1 MKITKLTHKGT
12 EIRRRPMEIP
22 EVVEL
27 IASEETRKKICK
39 FRKLWDL
46 AAPQQQYAMRRR
58 LPHLLFGGV
67 FRKNG
72 QISFSG
78 YVMLEF
84 YNLKDV
90 AEAERIKAVLAACPN
105 VLLAMEGAIAQSLV
119 AVVPYSRPD
128 GSLPVDEQNR
138 KMFLAHAYR
147 HAVKMFE
154 PMLSTAITLREPCQE
169 QDCLLGYDPKVLYN
183 AEAVAVHI
191 EQPTMMPEE
200 TVYQEHYE
208 KMKTLPESEMTLYS
222 KHRFCAM
229 QYDAAL
235 TDAMIHNGESLKN
248 GDFKPLLV
256 HTARQCFKSGIEE
269 EACVKWNSLY
279 LGHFVNE
286 MEIRH
291 TVSNVYTIEHGFGKM
306 PLCNSIQV
314 QSVKLDE
321 FMHRRY
327 ELRYNLM
334 TNSPECRERN
344 SFCFEFVPIDSRKL
358 NSIVLDAHSEGIDLW
373 NRDVERYVKSDRVS
387 NYRPIEDY
395 LARLP
400 KWDGRDRIRPL
411 MNRVQCNNPRWE
423 EFSYRWFLS
432 MVAHWQGRD
441 TEHGNALSPL
451 LIGGQG
457 FRKSTFC
464 KSLLPPELQT
474 YYTDS
479 IDFSKKRDAELSLTR
494 FALINLD
501 EFDQTNERHQ
511 AFLKY
516 LLQTSVV
523 STRKPY
529 GSQVETMKRYAS
541 FIGTSNHTDLLNDMS
556 GSRRFL
562 CIEVKQPID
571 TSQPVEH
578 EQLYAQAL
586 VALNNG
592 ERYWLNYE
600 EEQLLMG
607 DNEQYRQRPLAEEL
621 FYHYYQPAEHANEGI
636 KMTAGEIYEQL
647 QQKSGTKLPQSKRT
661 HFGRFLK
668 KAVPLS
674 TCDKRGMVYRV
685 VELNTHE

>member
-1 MKITKLTHKGT
+1 MRVLEAEEAVKLMTSEQTREMVRRFREQWKT
-12 EIRRRPMEIP
+12 EQMQH
-22 EVVEL
+22 VAL
-27 IASEETRKKICK
+27 
-39 FRKLWDL
+39 
-46 AAPQQQYAMRRR
+46 RRR
-58 LPHLLFGGV
+58 LPHLLFGGA
-67 FRKNG
+67 FRKNKLV
-72 QISFSG
+72 SCSG

-84 YNLKDV
+84 YNLKDA
-90 AEAERIKAVLAACPN
+90 AEMERIKGVLAECPN
-105 VLLAMEGAIAQSLV
+105 VLLAMEGAVEMSLV
-119 AVVPYSRPD
+119 VVVPYSRPD
-128 GSLPVDEQNR
+128 GSLPADEQGM

-154 PMLSTAITLREPCQE
+154 PMLAAAVTLREPRLE
-169 QDCLLGYDPKVLYN
+169 QDCLLGYDPRAVYN

-208 KMKTLPESEMTLYS
+208 KMKALPESEATLYGR
-222 KHRFCAM
+222 HRFCAM
-229 QYDAAL
+229 QFDAAL
-235 TDAMIHNGESLKN
+235 SEAIVHNGESLRE
-248 GDFKPLLV
+248 GDFKPLLA
-256 HTARQCFKSGIEE
+256 HTIRQCFKSGIEE
-269 EACVKWNSLY
+269 EACVKWNVLY
-279 LGHFVNE
+279 LGNFVSE
-286 MEIRH
+286 AEIRGIV
-291 TVSNVYTIEHGFGKM
+291 TNIYTIEHGFGDM
-306 PLCNSIQV
+306 PLYNATQV
-314 QSVKLDE
+314 QSAKLDE

-334 TNSPECRERN
+334 TNSPECRERD
-344 SFCFEFVPIDSRKL
+344 SFCFEFVPIDGRKL
-358 NSIVLDAHSEGIDLW
+358 NSIVLNAHNEGIDLW
-373 NRDVERYVKSDRVS
+373 NRDVERYVKSDRLS

-411 MNRVQCNNPRWE
+411 MNRVRCDNPRWSA
-423 EFSYRWFLS
+423 FSYRWFLS

-441 TEHGNALSPL
+441 TEHGNSLSPL

-562 CIEVKQPID
+562 CIEVKRPID

-578 EQLYAQAL
+578 EQLYAQAIA
-586 VALNNG
+586 ALDNG
-592 ERYWLNYE
+592 ERYWLNYD
-600 EEQLLMG
+600 EEQQLMG
-607 DNEQYRQRPLAEEL
+607 DNEQFRQRPLEEEL
-621 FYHYYQPAEHANEGI
+621 FYRYFRPAEHASEGV
-636 KMTAGEIYEQL
+636 KMTAGEIHEQL
-647 QQKSGTKLPQSKRT
+647 QRKSGSKLPPSKGT
-661 HFGRFLK
+661 YFGRFLK
-668 KAVPLS
+668 KVVPIS
-674 TCDKRGMVYRV
+674 TNDKRGAVYRV
-685 VELNTHE
+685 VEVADGLL